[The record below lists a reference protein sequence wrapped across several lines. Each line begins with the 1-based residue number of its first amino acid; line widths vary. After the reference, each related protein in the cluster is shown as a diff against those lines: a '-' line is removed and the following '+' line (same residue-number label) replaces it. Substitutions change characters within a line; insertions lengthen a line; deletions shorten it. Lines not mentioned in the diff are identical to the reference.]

1 MVFGIFGGF
10 LTTKNIGSAESSL
23 WETCSGPVKIN
34 YVQWFQLQK
43 TLLLYDRGNGTMYLE
58 FARGNIYI
66 YIARYHSHSS
76 RYSSYFNIEKHK
88 KWKRKFTTLWYNNPF
103 SILLRSTNY
112 MTVISTAF
120 FNKTY
125 ARILYG
131 NTYKLHVILNDTGTS
146 FLCPKKKNQEIIDS
160 SNNALTN
167 IQTVYL
173 YIEFKTK
180 ESKHRY
186 VYKLSCPTIIVNKC
200 KPETLEF
207 YVPCFVTDYN
217 YDDKLRLHNCVVS
230 CLDNKTTSCVV
241 SDGY

>member
-1 MVFGIFGGF
+1 
-10 LTTKNIGSAESSL
+10 
-23 WETCSGPVKIN
+23 
-34 YVQWFQLQK
+34 
-43 TLLLYDRGNGTMYLE
+43 
-58 FARGNIYI
+58 
-66 YIARYHSHSS
+66 
-76 RYSSYFNIEKHK
+76 
-88 KWKRKFTTLWYNNPF
+88 
-103 SILLRSTNY
+103 

-146 FLCPKKKNQEIIDS
+146 FLCPNKKNQEIIDS

-217 YDDKLRLHNCVVS
+217 YDDKLRLYNCVVS

>member
-1 MVFGIFGGF
+1 
-10 LTTKNIGSAESSL
+10 
-23 WETCSGPVKIN
+23 
-34 YVQWFQLQK
+34 
-43 TLLLYDRGNGTMYLE
+43 
-58 FARGNIYI
+58 
-66 YIARYHSHSS
+66 
-76 RYSSYFNIEKHK
+76 
-88 KWKRKFTTLWYNNPF
+88 
-103 SILLRSTNY
+103 

-131 NTYKLHVILNDTGTS
+131 NTFQTTLARLFCVQI
-146 FLCPKKKNQEIIDS
+146 KKNQEIIDS

-207 YVPCFVTDYN
+207 NVPCFVTDYN